1 MLDAGNMLAIE
12 RGTRHVALIKVSC
25 RLLTALNACELNN
38 FVLNLED
45 LRVYLVLNFL
55 IWLFNALKT
64 RYINE
69 LVRLMLKNLAIL
81 CSDLQSLR
89 IQSALD
95 YKERP
100 INTLS
105 APKICPLMYLWWENP
120 RLGLRRRQKSAPS
133 SLEARPYDVVK
144 KVRNEGVPG
153 DPRTS
158 A

>member
-1 MLDAGNMLAIE
+1 VLDAGNMLAIE
-12 RGTRHVALIKVSC
+12 RGTRHFALIKVSC

-38 FVLNLED
+38 FVLILED

-69 LVRLMLKNLAIL
+69 LVRLMLKNMAIL
-81 CSDLQSLR
+81 CSDLPSLR
-89 IQSALD
+89 IQ
-95 YKERP
+95 ERP
-100 INTLS
+100 IHTLS

-144 KVRNEGVPG
+144 KVRNEGVPWRSP
-153 DPRTS
+153 D
-158 A
+158 